1 MEIIKQPEHKRTV
14 LYTREFD
21 DAKNP
26 NSGRGFSFD
35 CDENGEVFR
44 FNENAFQCF
53 LECIEGKHCVI
64 DKGLKKHDTFYRSP
78 AIGKCDCG
86 REIELYDPLDN
97 FCGCG
102 ECYNSSGQRVTPSSD
117 CDDQGNPYESE
128 F

>member
-26 NSGRGFSFD
+26 DSGRGLSFD

-64 DKGLKKHDTFYRSP
+64 DKGLKKNVTFYRSP
-78 AIGKCDCG
+78 AVGKCDCG
-86 REIELYDPLDN
+86 REVELYDPLDN
-97 FCGCG
+97 FWL
-102 ECYNSSGQRVTPSSD
+102 R
-117 CDDQGNPYESE
+117 
-128 F
+128 